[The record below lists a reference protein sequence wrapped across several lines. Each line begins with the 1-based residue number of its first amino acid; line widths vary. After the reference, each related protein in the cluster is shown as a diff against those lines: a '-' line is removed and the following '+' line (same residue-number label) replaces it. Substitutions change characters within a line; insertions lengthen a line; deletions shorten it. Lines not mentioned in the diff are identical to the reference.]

1 MSENKKKNNSNSIS
15 CVIATHNRDELLK
28 EAIHSVINQ
37 TFPPIEIIVVNDL
50 PNEHTKKVVEELI
63 KQTQITINYLE
74 HNMKGKG
81 SISYNLGAS
90 KVRGRIYRFFK

>member
-1 MSENKKKNNSNSIS
+1 MSEDKKENNINSIS

-28 EAIHSVINQ
+28 ETVHSVINQ
-37 TFPPIEIIVVNDL
+37 TFPPIEIIIVNDL
-50 PNEHTKKVVEELI
+50 PNENTKKVVEELI
-63 KQTQITINYLE
+63 KQSQITINYLE

-90 KVRGRIYRFFK
+90 KVRENLLLF